1 MDQWV
6 PSPAS
11 VKLRTAG
18 VSDGLG
24 RGLSGGVARKND
36 LLLLHGFRS
45 QATHDHDA
53 SVVGAGAGRWF
64 SAECSGV
71 SNTVDMDWRG
81 DFPKREMSHQR
92 PYLALGRTEW
102 CRMASVG

>member
-1 MDQWV
+1 MVLEARPPMTMMLLQD
-6 PSPAS
+6 S
-11 VKLRTAG
+11 
-18 VSDGLG
+18 
-24 RGLSGGVARKND
+24 RG
-36 LLLLHGFRS
+36 
-45 QATHDHDA
+45 
-53 SVVGAGAGRWF
+53 VVGAGAGRWF

-81 DFPKREMSHQR
+81 DFPKREMFHQR